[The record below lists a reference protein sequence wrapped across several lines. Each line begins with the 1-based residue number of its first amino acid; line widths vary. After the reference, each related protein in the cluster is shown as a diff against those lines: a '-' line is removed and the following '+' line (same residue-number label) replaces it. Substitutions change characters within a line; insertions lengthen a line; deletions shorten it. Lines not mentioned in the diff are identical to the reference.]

1 MGREGKSFKLVIKFG
16 LTAGANYSDGQQLW
30 FNLYPSWSE
39 KTMKTGAKLNSSI
52 RQRLSA
58 VKQNDTV
65 KATQ

>member
-16 LTAGANYSDGQQLW
+16 LTAGANYSEQLW

-65 KATQ
+65 KGKSS